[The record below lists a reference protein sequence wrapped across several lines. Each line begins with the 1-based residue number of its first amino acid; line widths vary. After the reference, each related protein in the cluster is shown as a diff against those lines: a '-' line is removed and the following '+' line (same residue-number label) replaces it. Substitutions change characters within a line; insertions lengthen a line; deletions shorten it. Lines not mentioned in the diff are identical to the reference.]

1 MRTYFHALKYDIMT
15 AMTVNERLGGYG
27 VLKHKIR
34 NNFDLAFLAENG
46 VPKAAIQH
54 LADSAGL
61 DVKELISL
69 LPVTPRN
76 LLRYEDTDLLSN
88 VVSDHLIS
96 LADVISVGTRVLGRE
111 YFLEWLHS
119 NILALGNEKPIQY
132 LRTHAGIEVVK
143 TELGRIEHG
152 IFA

>member
-1 MRTYFHALKYDIMT
+1 M
-15 AMTVNERLGGYG
+15 VNERLGGYG
-27 VLKHKIR
+27 VLKHTVKD
-34 NNFDLAFLAENG
+34 NFDLAFLAENG

-61 DVKELISL
+61 DVKEIIAL

-88 VVSDHLIS
+88 VVSDHLIA
-96 LADVISVGTRVLGRE
+96 LADVMSVGTRVLGKE
-111 YFLEWLHS
+111 YLLEWLNSRIITLS
-119 NILALGNEKPIQY
+119 NERPLHF
-132 LRTHAGIEVVK
+132 LRTHAGIELVK

>member
-1 MRTYFHALKYDIMT
+1 MT
-15 AMTVNERLGGYG
+15 AFMVNERLGGYG
-27 VLKHKIR
+27 VLKHTVKSD
-34 NNFDLAFLAENG
+34 FDLAYLAQNG
-46 VPKAAIQH
+46 VPKAVIQH

-61 DVKELISL
+61 DIKELVSL

-76 LLRYEDTDLLSN
+76 LLRYNDNDLLSN

-96 LADVISVGTRVLGRE
+96 LADLFATGTKVLGKE
-111 YFLEWLHS
+111 YFLDWLHHEIQS
-119 NILALGNEKPIQY
+119 LGGEKPIHF
-132 LRTHAGIEVVK
+132 LRTHAGIDLIK

>member
-1 MRTYFHALKYDIMT
+1 MT
-15 AMTVNERLGGYG
+15 AMMVNERLGGYG
-27 VLKHKIR
+27 VLKRTIKD
-34 NNFDLAFLAENG
+34 NFDLAFLAENG

-54 LADSAGL
+54 LADSVGL
-61 DVKELISL
+61 DVKEIIAL

-96 LADVISVGTRVLGRE
+96 LADLMSIGTRVLGKE
-111 YFLEWLHS
+111 YFLDWLNS
-119 NILALGNEKPIQY
+119 KILALSNEKPLNF
-132 LRTHAGIEVVK
+132 LRTHAGIELVK

>member
-1 MRTYFHALKYDIMT
+1 MT

-27 VLKHKIR
+27 VLKRIIKD
-34 NNFDLAFLAENG
+34 NFDLAFLAENG

-54 LADSAGL
+54 LADSVGL
-61 DVKELISL
+61 DVKELIAL

-76 LLRYEDTDLLSN
+76 LLRYEDSDLLSN

-96 LADVISVGTRVLGRE
+96 LADLMSIGTRVLGKE
-111 YFLEWLHS
+111 YLLEWLNS
-119 NILALGNEKPIQY
+119 NILALSNEKPIHF
-132 LRTHAGIEVVK
+132 LRTHAGIELVK

>member
-1 MRTYFHALKYDIMT
+1 MT
-15 AMTVNERLGGYG
+15 AIMVNERLGGYG
-27 VLKHKIR
+27 VLKHTVKD
-34 NNFDLAFLAENG
+34 NFDLAFLAENG

-61 DVKELISL
+61 DVKELIAL

-88 VVSDHLIS
+88 VVSDHLIA
-96 LADVISVGTRVLGRE
+96 LADVMSVGTRVLGKE
-111 YFLEWLHS
+111 YLLEWLNS
-119 NILALGNEKPIQY
+119 RIIALSNEKPLHF
-132 LRTHAGIEVVK
+132 LRTHAGIELVK

>member
-1 MRTYFHALKYDIMT
+1 VSDMT
-15 AMTVNERLGGYG
+15 AIMVNERLGGYG
-27 VLKHKIR
+27 VLKHTVKD
-34 NNFDLAFLAENG
+34 NFDLAFLAENG

-54 LADSAGL
+54 LADSVGL
-61 DVKELISL
+61 DVKELIAL

-96 LADVISVGTRVLGRE
+96 LADLMSIGTRVLGKE
-111 YFLEWLHS
+111 YFLDWLNS
-119 NILALGNEKPIQY
+119 KILSLSNEKPIY
-132 LRTHAGIEVVK
+132 FLRTHAGIELVK